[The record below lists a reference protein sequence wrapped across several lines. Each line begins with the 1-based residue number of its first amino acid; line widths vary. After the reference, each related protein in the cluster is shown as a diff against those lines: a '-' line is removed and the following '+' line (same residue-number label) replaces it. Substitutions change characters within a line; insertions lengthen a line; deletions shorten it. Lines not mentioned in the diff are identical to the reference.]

1 MIAGAVLH
9 FYRMDYGD
17 FEKDLLAGESV
28 PFFLYLLGIDYGI
41 YDYQDLFLFLLV
53 GLLAAYG
60 LVTGAF
66 HCFQKQ
72 RRSG

>member
-9 FYRMDYGD
+9 FYRMDYD
-17 FEKDLLAGESV
+17 YFEKDLLAGESV
-28 PFFLYLLGIDYGI
+28 PFFLHFLGIDYGI
-41 YDYQDLFLFLLV
+41 YDYQDLFLFLLL

-60 LVTGAF
+60 LVIGAF